1 MEKFYLTW
9 KEVYDWCDKIY
20 DYYQPTMREP
30 LKIFGVPRGG
40 LCLAGVL
47 SNYIPFCD
55 LVVNIE
61 EAGLIVDDIVDS
73 GRTKKKYTKLNK
85 NASFEALVDK
95 KKNKKWKNDKSWIV
109 FPWENDKTDDFDD
122 NIVRILEYYGKS
134 TSKKSI
140 ILLKNK
146 LQEVLA

>member
-9 KEVYDWCDKIY
+9 NEVYDWCDKIEIF
-20 DYYQPTMREP
+20 YQPTMREP
-30 LKIFGVPRGG
+30 LKVYGIPRGG

-47 SNYIPFCD
+47 CDYTPFCD
-55 LVVNIE
+55 LVVDIE
-61 EAGLIVDDIVDS
+61 EATLIVDDIVDS

-122 NIVRILEYYGKS
+122 NIVRILEFYGKK
-134 TSKKSI
+134 TDKKSI
-140 ILLKNK
+140 MLLKLK
-146 LQEVLA
+146 LQEIFN